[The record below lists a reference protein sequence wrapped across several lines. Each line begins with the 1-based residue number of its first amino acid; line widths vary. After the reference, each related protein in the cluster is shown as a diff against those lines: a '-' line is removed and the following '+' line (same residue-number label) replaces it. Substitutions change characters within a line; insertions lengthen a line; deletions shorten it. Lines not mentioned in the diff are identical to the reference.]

1 MDNIFAVNKPKGITS
16 FDVVYKIR
24 KKTGVK
30 RVGHGGTLDPLAT
43 GVLVIAVGR
52 EATKQLD
59 QYVKGEKEY
68 IATIKLGF
76 TSTTDDDEGEKE
88 EINTEHIPST
98 EEVESILKTFIGNIQ
113 QIPPIYSAIKINGKR
128 AYKIARKNEKAKGT
142 VETPKMEP
150 REVIIKDIQLLS
162 YDYPTLKLK
171 VTTGPGVY
179 IRSLARDI
187 GEKLK
192 TGAYLTD
199 LERTRVGEF
208 KIENAR
214 ELEDIKCE

>member
-1 MDNIFAVNKPKGITS
+1 MENIFAVNKPKGITS

-30 RVGHGGTLDPLAT
+30 KVGHGGTLDPLAT

-68 IATIKLGF
+68 IAIIKLGF
-76 TSTTDDDEGEKE
+76 TSTTDDDEGEKR
-88 EINTEHIPST
+88 EINTEYIPST
-98 EEVESILKTFIGNIQ
+98 EEIEKALKAFIGDVQ
-113 QIPPIYSAIKINGKR
+113 QIPPIYSAIRINGKR
-128 AYKIARKNEKAKGT
+128 AYKIARKSEKENSTTTA
-142 VETPKMEP
+142 PKMEP
-150 REVIIKDIQLLS
+150 REVIIKGIHLLS
-162 YDYPTLKLK
+162 YDYPILKLK

-199 LERTRVGEF
+199 LQRTRVGEF
-208 KIENAR
+208 TIEKAK
-214 ELEDIKCE
+214 EIEDIKLE

>member
-1 MDNIFAVNKPKGITS
+1 MENIFAVNKPKGITS
-16 FDVVYKIR
+16 FGVVYKIR

-52 EATKQLD
+52 EATRQLD

-68 IATIKLGF
+68 VATIKLGF
-76 TSTTDDDEGEKE
+76 TSTTDDEEGEKQ
-88 EINTEHIPST
+88 EINTEYIPRT
-98 EEVESILKTFIGNIQ
+98 EDIKEILKSFIGNIQ
-113 QIPPIYSAIKINGKR
+113 QTPPIYSAIKINGKR
-128 AYKIARKNEKAKGT
+128 AYKIARKNEKTKEAI
-142 VETPKMEP
+142 ETPKLEP
-150 REVIIKDIQLLS
+150 REVIIKEIKLLS
-162 YDYPTLKLK
+162 YEYPILKLK

-199 LERTRVGEF
+199 LQRTRVGEF
-208 KIENAR
+208 TLENAK
-214 ELEDIKCE
+214 EISEIQ